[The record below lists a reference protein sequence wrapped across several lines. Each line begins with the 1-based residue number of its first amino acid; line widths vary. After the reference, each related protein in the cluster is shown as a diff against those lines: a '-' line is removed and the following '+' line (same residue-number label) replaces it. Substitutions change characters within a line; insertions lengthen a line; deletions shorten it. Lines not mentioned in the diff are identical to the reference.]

1 MSKKRVYELAREKKM
16 NSKDMLV
23 VLSRIGIE
31 VKSHMSI
38 LEKEQLDA
46 IEKFFNPDA
55 LPSKE
60 PQPTRSEVAQEVKKE
75 VTMKP
80 VGESKSSE
88 TTDSRVK
95 VPKGPKE
102 KRVLKETGKEGPKGK
117 DSTVS
122 GVANKSGQAFVPKS
136 EKVEKKFKAEERVK
150 NLNSKVLTSK
160 EPKKAGDE
168 IADKASVRRKGR
180 APKKEE
186 KSDYKTIQ
194 KGRRGGRA
202 VSSPAQQSS
211 QVKKIT
217 VGQTISVQELAKR
230 MGKTANVVIKTLFEL
245 GIVATLNQEIDA
257 DTVVILSSE
266 FGIEVDVK
274 IEKPITEID
283 DIIDPEDSLVSRP
296 PVVTVMGHVDHG
308 KTSLL
313 DAIRKANVT
322 ASEAGGI
329 TQHIGAYQVM
339 ANTKR
344 ITFLDTPGHEAFT
357 SMRARGAGAT
367 DIAILVVAADDGVM
381 PQTIEAINHCKAAQ
395 VPIVV
400 AINKIDKPTANSERI
415 KQQLTEHGLIAE
427 EWGGDTIFVPVS
439 AKQKQGLEQLLE
451 MIILVAEMG
460 ELKANPNRLARGIV
474 IEAQL
479 DKNRGTVA
487 TMLVQKGT
495 LRVGDNLVTGNVFG
509 KVRAMFDDKGNKIK
523 EALPSTPVEILGL
536 ASVPEPG
543 DIFDVVLDEKLA
555 KEIATQR
562 EIDRKEAEFK
572 EARKTRLEDL
582 FKQMDSDGAKEL
594 NLILKSDV
602 HGSAEAL
609 KQSLEGL
616 NTEEVEVNIIHN
628 GVGAISETDVML
640 ATASHAIIIGFNVR
654 PDNNARK
661 VAELESVEIR
671 LYRVIYEV
679 IDDIKAAMSGLLA
692 PDLKEVILGQAEV
705 RALIKVPKVG
715 MVAGS
720 YVVEGKIT
728 NRAQVRVIRDGVVVY
743 EGHLSSLKRF
753 KDDVKEVMQGFEC
766 GIDIEG
772 FNDIK
777 EGDIIEAFEIEEIR
791 REL

>member
-1 MSKKRVYELAREKKM
+1 MSKKRVYELAKEKKM
-16 NSKDMLV
+16 SSKDMLV
-23 VLSRIGIE
+23 VLGRIGIE

-38 LEKEQLDA
+38 LEKEQLEE
-46 IEKFFNPDA
+46 IEKFFNPDSVIRKERRESIVEEDRQPRDY
-55 LPSKE
+55 PSK
-60 PQPTRSEVAQEVKKE
+60 T
-75 VTMKP
+75 
-80 VGESKSSE
+80 
-88 TTDSRVK
+88 
-95 VPKGPKE
+95 
-102 KRVLKETGKEGPKGK
+102 GK
-117 DSTVS
+117 DSDSKT
-122 GVANKSGQAFVPKS
+122 KETTF
-136 EKVEKKFKAEERVK
+136 EKVETPTIKKAFHDGEKEGFKVKKPTTTKTSDKITQSPSPKIKDTDK
-150 NLNSKVLTSK
+150 NLMDKETARVSKTKTPLAK
-160 EPKKAGDE
+160 EQKGSVDG
-168 IADKASVRRKGR
+168 ASIRSTTRKKGR
-180 APKKEE
+180 GPKKEE
-186 KSDYKTIQ
+186 KVEQKPGY
-194 KGRRGGRA
+194 KGRRGGKPT
-202 VSSPAQQSS
+202 PAPVQQLS
-211 QVKKIT
+211 QIKKIT

-245 GIVATLNQEIDA
+245 GIAATLNQEIDA
-257 DTVVILSSE
+257 DVVVILASE

-274 IEKPITEID
+274 IEKPITEIED
-283 DIIDPEDSLVSRP
+283 QIDPVDSLMPRP

-329 TQHIGAYQVM
+329 TQHIGAYQVT
-339 ANTKR
+339 ANAKK

-381 PQTIEAINHCKAAQ
+381 PQTVEAINHCKAAE

-427 EWGGDTIFVPVS
+427 EWGGDTVFVPVS
-439 AKQKQGLEQLLE
+439 AKQRQGIDQLLE
-451 MIILVAEMG
+451 MILLVAEMG
-460 ELKANPNRLARGIV
+460 ELKANPDRLARGIV

-479 DKNRGTVA
+479 DRNRGTVA

-495 LRVGDNLVTGNVFG
+495 LRVGDNVVTGNVFG
-509 KVRAMFDDKGNKIK
+509 KVRAMFDDKGNKIR
-523 EALPSTPVEILGL
+523 EALPSTPIEVLGL

-543 DIFDVVLDEKLA
+543 DIFDVVVDEKLA
-555 KEIATQR
+555 KEIAAQR
-562 EIDRKEAEFK
+562 EVDRKEAEFK

-582 FKQMDSDGAKEL
+582 FKQMDADGVKEL

-628 GVGAISETDVML
+628 GVGAITETDVIL
-640 ATASHAIIIGFNVR
+640 AAASHAIIIGFNVR

-661 VAELESVEIR
+661 VAETESVEIR

-720 YVVEGKIT
+720 YVLEGKIT
-728 NRAQVRVIRDGVVVY
+728 NKAQVRVIRDGIVVY
-743 EGHLSSLKRF
+743 EGHLNSLRRF

-777 EGDIIEAFEIEEIR
+777 ERDIIEAFEIEEIK

>member
-1 MSKKRVYELAREKKM
+1 MSKKRVYELAKEKKM
-16 NSKDMLV
+16 SSKDMLV
-23 VLSRIGIE
+23 VLGRIGIE

-55 LPSKE
+55 FSKKEQESVKVEADREIKDSPLSKKNEDIVVKEKEIIVEKMETPSKQKE
-60 PQPTRSEVAQEVKKE
+60 TSSIKKE
-75 VTMKP
+75 TPQIK
-80 VGESKSSE
+80 K
-88 TTDSRVK
+88 TTSTT
-95 VPKGPKE
+95 PA
-102 KRVLKETGKEGPKGK
+102 KGK
-117 DSTVS
+117 ILPIKER
-122 GVANKSGQAFVPKS
+122 GVTEDATPSRSSARKKS
-136 EKVEKKFKAEERVK
+136 
-150 NLNSKVLTSK
+150 
-160 EPKKAGDE
+160 
-168 IADKASVRRKGR
+168 R
-180 APKKEE
+180 APRKEE
-186 KSDYKTIQ
+186 KGEHKLASRGK
-194 KGRRGGRA
+194 RGGKTA
-202 VSSPAQQSS
+202 TTQVQQTS

-217 VGQTISVQELAKR
+217 IGQTISVQELAKR
-230 MGKTANVVIKTLFEL
+230 MGKTANLVIKTLMEL
-245 GIVATLNQEIDA
+245 GIMATLNQEIDA
-257 DTVVILSSE
+257 DVAVILASE

-274 IEKPITEID
+274 IEKPITEIED
-283 DIIDPEDSLVSRP
+283 QIDSEDSLLPRP

-329 TQHIGAYQVM
+329 TQHIGAYQVS
-339 ANTKR
+339 ANGKK

-381 PQTIEAINHCKAAQ
+381 PQTIEAINHCKAAE

-400 AINKIDKPTANSERI
+400 AINKIDKPTANPDRI
-415 KQQLTEHGLIAE
+415 KQQLTEHGLVAE

-439 AKQKQGLEQLLE
+439 AKQRQGIEQLLE
-451 MIILVAEMG
+451 MILLVAEMS
-460 ELKANPNRLARGIV
+460 ELKANPNRLARGII

-479 DKNRGTVA
+479 DRNRGTLA

-495 LRVGDNLVTGNVFG
+495 LRIGDNVVTGNVFG
-509 KVRAMFDDKGNKIK
+509 KVRAMFDDKGNKLK

-543 DIFDVVLDEKLA
+543 DIFDVVADEKLA
-555 KEIATQR
+555 KEIASQR

-582 FKQMDSDGAKEL
+582 FKQMDADGVKEL

-640 ATASHAIIIGFNVR
+640 AAASQAVIIGFNVR
-654 PDNNARK
+654 PDSNARK
-661 VAELESVEIR
+661 VAETENVEIR

-679 IDDIKAAMSGLLA
+679 IDDIKAAMSGLLT

-720 YVVEGKIT
+720 YVLDGKIT
-728 NRAQVRVIRDGVVVY
+728 NKAQVRIVRDGIVIY
-743 EGHLSSLKRF
+743 EGHLGSLKRF
-753 KDDVKEVMQGFEC
+753 KDDVREVMQGFEC

-777 EGDIIEAFEIEEIR
+777 EGDIIEAFEIEEIKR
-791 REL
+791 AL